1 MIGRLWRRHPVL
13 TLVFALALV
22 AAGFFGGRA
31 LTFAVTLG
39 WRAEQP
45 VAGWM
50 TPRYILRTYGLPR
63 EDVAAILG
71 VDEAS
76 EARMPVDALARAA
89 GRPLDEVLGALEAAI
104 TAHEAQVAAQEKS
117 E

>member
-13 TLVFALALV
+13 LPVFTLALL
-22 AAGFFGGRA
+22 AALFFGGRA

-50 TPRYILRTYGLPR
+50 TPRYIVRTYGVPR
-63 EDVAAILG
+63 EAVGAILD
-71 VDEAS
+71 VDDQS
-76 EARMPVDALARAA
+76 EARMPVDALARAL
-89 GRPLDEVLGALEAAI
+89 GRPLGDVLADLQAAVD
-104 TAHEAQVAAQEKS
+104 AHEAAGE
-117 E
+117 